1 MQNGREMQSTELEV
15 RRRSEGYGCCR
26 SSRSVSSTAAK
37 RLSSTEFINHKNSRK
52 KRVQGLNK
60 ELILGMTI
68 EVNDWPMSRRE
79 GGASNNPAGAAS
91 A

>member
-37 RLSSTEFINHKNSRK
+37 RLSSTEFISHKNRRK
-52 KRVQGLNK
+52 RALLGTALDATRLYYKRNCSSFEDLR
-60 ELILGMTI
+60 EL
-68 EVNDWPMSRRE
+68 
-79 GGASNNPAGAAS
+79 
-91 A
+91 

>member
-26 SSRSVSSTAAK
+26 TSRSVSSTAAK
-37 RLSSTEFINHKNSRK
+37 RLSSTEFISHKNTG
-52 KRVQGLNK
+52 QGSQRADTSMT
-60 ELILGMTI
+60 LGA
-68 EVNDWPMSRRE
+68 NDGPTSRRE
-79 GGASNNPAGAAS
+79 GGASNNPAGAAN